1 MNVGDAIKAIIPGEA
16 WARPVWWKGS
26 GEAIT
31 SFQDHRLAVVPSAT
45 GGKQWMPS
53 VRDLTADW
61 EVVTPDE
68 VLDERVL

>member
-1 MNVGDAIKAIIPGEA
+1 MNVSDAIKAIVPGEA
-16 WARPVWWKGS
+16 WARPVTWKGY

-31 SFQDHRLAVVPSAT
+31 SSCEHRLAVVPSAT
-45 GGKQWMPS
+45 GGKPWYPS
-53 VRDLTADW
+53 VSDLTTDW